1 MAWVLNNYLGKYVE
15 NLNTDQLSIAILSGI
30 VVTLLAFPRDI
41 CSLAIVLVVYLSIY
55 TVVLCYFL
63 VVGEVELEN
72 LPLRKDALRHLGIPI
87 EIKAGHIG
95 KVKLQIPIRQLR
107 SAPWVILIERLYL
120 VAGPLSLDDWDQA
133 AEELADQERKLA
145 ALDAIEACWRLESD
159 SSATNSAPSTYYASS
174 YSSWLNYGTGIITDI
189 VENMQLHI
197 RDVHI
202 RYEDSTSAQGACAC
216 GLTVESLSAQ
226 SCAANWTPQFTT
238 HRDGGSELS
247 FKTIELRNLAVY
259 WDSIEQC
266 ELVSKLQATELA
278 AAMNSTSERQHKY
291 LVAPVSACAHLQRN
305 RSEQPLRS
313 KDTPRVVCD
322 LTLDQVPLSLVD
334 VSNYL

>member
-1 MAWVLNNYLGKYVE
+1 MVL
-15 NLNTDQLSIAILSGI
+15 
-30 VVTLLAFPRDI
+30 
-41 CSLAIVLVVYLSIY
+41 
-55 TVVLCYFL
+55 
-63 VVGEVELEN
+63 GEVELEN

-247 FKTIELRNLAVY
+247 FKTIELRKLAVY

-334 VSNYL
+334 VSISCVPVTLVHSTTTLSFSVAI